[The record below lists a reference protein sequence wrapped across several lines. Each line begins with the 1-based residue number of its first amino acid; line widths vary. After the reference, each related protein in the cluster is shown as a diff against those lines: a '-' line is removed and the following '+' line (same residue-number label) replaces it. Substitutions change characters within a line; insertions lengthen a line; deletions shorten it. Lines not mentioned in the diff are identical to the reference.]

1 MASGKG
7 RTGGAAKTGGRR
19 TSSATPRA
27 ARPAGR
33 PRAFDRED
41 ALDAATQVFWRKG
54 YNGASMLDL
63 TSAMGIGSA
72 SLYATFGSKEQLYA
86 EAIDHYARRYAPLIW
101 GDFHTAGTV
110 RDAVAGVLMKSADV
124 LDGLR
129 ENTPA
134 GCMVALDLARGG
146 DGGALGAH
154 AAAVRAKGRE
164 WMMAR
169 LRTAAAEGEIG
180 PYADIQA
187 LGRFVQVVYSG
198 MTLLAREGAIQAEL
212 KATAEIA
219 LEAWDARIR
228 ASFTG
233 APAAGG
239 DRAGFERN
247 LASDDPG

>member
-1 MASGKG
+1 MATGTG
-7 RTGGAAKTGGRR
+7 RTGGGAKTGRRR
-19 TSSATPRA
+19 TSSTATTA

-33 PRAFDRED
+33 PRAFDREVV
-41 ALDAATQVFWRKG
+41 LDAATQVFWRKG

-86 EAIDHYARRYAPLIW
+86 EAIDHYAQRYAPLIW

-110 RDAVAGVLMKSADV
+110 REAIKGVLMKSADV
-124 LDGLR
+124 LDGVR
-129 ENTPA
+129 ENIPT

-146 DGGALGAH
+146 GGDATSAH
-154 AAAVRAKGRE
+154 AAAVRANGLE
-164 WMMAR
+164 WMLAR

-180 PYADIQA
+180 SYADIQA
-187 LGRFVQVVYSG
+187 LGRFVQVVYNG
-198 MTLLAREGAIQAEL
+198 MTLLARGGGTQAEL

-233 APAAGG
+233 APAADG
-239 DRAGFERN
+239 DRAGI
-247 LASDDPG
+247 